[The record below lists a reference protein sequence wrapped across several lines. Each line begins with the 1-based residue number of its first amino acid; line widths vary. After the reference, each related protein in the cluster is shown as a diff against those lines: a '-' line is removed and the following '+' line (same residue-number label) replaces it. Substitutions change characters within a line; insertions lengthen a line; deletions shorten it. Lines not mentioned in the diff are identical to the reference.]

1 MSVFPLQE
9 VPSANSPF
17 VCQGGEPECLGNMIQ
32 VIAASH
38 FKRMNAKTQLAWID
52 RSRPAGLHRPSDR
65 SLVPADHPLHGVGCR
80 PAGSCPAR
88 ECLQH
93 QTGTRWFRA
102 VADVPVLLSQCLQ
115 LYAPSVSWSTLE
127 SCVKGGLGHRLMHAN
142 AAMTRAL
149 SPAHLH
155 VPWVTF
161 NGVKRF

>member
-1 MSVFPLQE
+1 MCVFPLQE

-17 VCQGGEPECLGNMIQ
+17 VCQGGEPECLGNMIE
-32 VIAASH
+32 VIAVSH
-38 FKRMNAKTQLAWID
+38 FKRMNETQFVWID
-52 RSRPAGLHRPSDR
+52 RSCPPGLHRPFDWT
-65 SLVPADHPLHGVGCR
+65 LVPADHLLHGVGCR
-80 PAGSCPAR
+80 PPHSCPAG

-93 QTGTRWFRA
+93 QTGTRRFKGS
-102 VADVPVLLSQCLQ
+102 DVPVLLPQCLQ
-115 LYAPSVSWSTLE
+115 LYAPSISWSTLD

-161 NGVKRF
+161 NGVKLF